1 MASKQEKKK
10 KIKEMHILLQIIF
23 MITEANSTFQAV
35 KYAMHEVLLRLVV
48 LTPVV
53 FLTIS
58 KTGPSD
64 VRTPYLCPIAKQKY
78 T

>member
-1 MASKQEKKK
+1 
-10 KIKEMHILLQIIF
+10 
-23 MITEANSTFQAV
+23 MITEVNSTFQAV

-48 LTPVV
+48 LTRVV
-53 FLTIS
+53 FLIIS